1 MYGCK
6 NLKMKKIF
14 ALLVTL
20 TIVSCTNAQ
29 KTKFSK
35 EALSE
40 TLLATD
46 GGQVAFNDIL
56 KKYKGKT
63 LLIEVWASWCGDCV
77 KAMPKLK
84 ELQANN
90 PEVAYV
96 FISMDKTAD
105 KWKEGIAK
113 HDIKGDH
120 FMAND
125 QMKGVFGKAIDLD
138 WIPRYIII
146 DKTGKIVIYRAIETD
161 FEKINSTLKDLNK

>member
-1 MYGCK
+1 
-6 NLKMKKIF
+6 MKKIF
-14 ALLVTL
+14 LLLVTFAM
-20 TIVSCTNAQ
+20 VSCSNAQ

-40 TLLATD
+40 TLLAID
-46 GGQVAFNDIL
+46 GGQVDFKDIL
-56 KKYKGKT
+56 KKHKGKT

-84 ELQANN
+84 ELQINN
-90 PEVAYV
+90 PDIAYL
-96 FISMDKTAD
+96 FISMDKTVD
-105 KWKEGIAK
+105 KWKDGIAK
-113 HDIKGDH
+113 HNIKGDH

-161 FEKINSTLKDLNK
+161 FEKINATLKDLNK